1 MTDPFGDGGG
11 SDSVDEGAIGD
22 PADERVLGGPF
33 DERGVSDLIGFILV
47 FSLIVSVVAIVS
59 VSGLDALQDTREAEQ
74 SKNAERAMEVLAD
87 NMADIY
93 ERGAPSRATEISL
106 SDSQLYADDSV
117 EIRIRNTNPAL
128 DETFEVRPLVHRS
141 ADGTELVYVMGAV
154 FRVDANGGGV
164 VLRDWDPVLDESRTV
179 FPIVNTTATNNTATN
194 IKASTVLV
202 RANEQGRNVTVAD
215 RDGSYDDLTIT
226 VTSPRA
232 DLWVAMLGT
241 NPAFN
246 CHKPAS
252 DTAECSLDYTPTRF
266 FLVETQ
272 VDLALK
278 Q

>member
-1 MTDPFGDGGG
+1 MTDPFGDRGG
-11 SDSVDEGAIGD
+11 SDSADYGATGD
-22 PADERVLGGPF
+22 AADDRVLSAPF
-33 DERGVSDLIGFILV
+33 DDRAVSDLIGFILV

-106 SDSQLYADDSV
+106 SDSQLYADGPI
-117 EIRIRNTNPAL
+117 EIRVQNTSPTL
-128 DETFEVRPLVHRS
+128 DKTYEVRPIVHRS
-141 ADGTELVYVMGAV
+141 GDGTELVYVMGAV
-154 FRVDANGGGV
+154 FRVDENGGGI
-164 VLRDWDPVLDESRTV
+164 VLRDWDPVLDETRTV
-179 FPIVNTTATNNTATN
+179 FPVVNTSATNNTATN

-215 RDGSYDDLTIT
+215 RDGSYTDLTIT

-241 NPAFN
+241 NRAFT
-246 CHKPAS
+246 CSKPAS
-252 DTAECSLDYTPTRF
+252 DTAECSLDFTPSRF

-272 VDLALK
+272 VDVALK